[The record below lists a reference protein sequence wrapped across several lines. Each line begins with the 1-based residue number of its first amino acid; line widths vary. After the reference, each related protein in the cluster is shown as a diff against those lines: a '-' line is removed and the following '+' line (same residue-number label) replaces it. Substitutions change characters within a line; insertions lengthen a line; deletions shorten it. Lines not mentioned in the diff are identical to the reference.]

1 MRKELLGKIH
11 AGYKI
16 IQQGD
21 IAVIGELQ
29 TPYGTKYVC
38 WSYKTH
44 PNNEPVDYY
53 WGRYGSKEYVEDC
66 FYKKEHGIYSGD

>member
-29 TPYGTKYVC
+29 TPYGT
-38 WSYKTH
+38 
-44 PNNEPVDYY
+44 
-53 WGRYGSKEYVEDC
+53 
-66 FYKKEHGIYSGD
+66 